1 MRSSVAE
8 LKREP
13 RSDSLALF
21 LSQLRGGRLL
31 TPFEEVDLAQRIE
44 RGDESARRRMV
55 ESNLRLVVSI
65 ARRYRGLGVPLA
77 DLIQEGSL
85 GLNRA
90 AEKFDW
96 RRGHK
101 FSTYASWWI
110 KQAIERAL
118 TEQARTIRLPAHV
131 AADRRGLLR
140 TTERLTAEFGRPPS
154 RAELAEATGLKPDRV
169 ALVLDAVDASVS
181 LNQPVDGDGG
191 TPLEL
196 GDLVADRAAEDPEI
210 RLELLCDRLD
220 LLRALQRLSQ
230 REQQIIFE
238 HYGFTGKPSTLAEI
252 ADELGI
258 TRERVRQ
265 IEEHALHRL
274 RDYVDAA

>member
-1 MRSSVAE
+1 MAE

-44 RGDESARRRMV
+44 RGEEAARRRMV
-55 ESNLRLVVSI
+55 EANLRLVVSI

-140 TTERLTAEFGRPPS
+140 TTERLTAELGRAPS

-191 TPLEL
+191 APLEL
-196 GDLVADRAAEDPEI
+196 GDLVADRAAEDPEL

-238 HYGFTGKPSTLAEI
+238 HYGFTGRPSTLAEI